1 MEASQFKS
9 LFLPCHHKLYAV
21 AWRLTGNSQA
31 AEDLVQETYLRL
43 WTKRHQIA
51 DIENAEVYSISVL
64 RRQFYDVKRGNR
76 IQEAALD
83 IGQMAVGASTEIHQR
98 LEAADECE
106 RIKRMIAQLPDPQ
119 GRVMLMRDVEDKPYK
134 EISAVTGLTEVN
146 IRSILSR
153 ARKRIR
159 EQIKEMKQ

>member
-51 DIENAEVYSISVL
+51 DIENAEAYSISVL
-64 RRQFYDVKRGNR
+64 RRQFYDVKGPIAYKRR
-76 IQEAALD
+76 HWTSLKWQSE
-83 IGQMAVGASTEIHQR
+83 HQR
-98 LEAADECE
+98 
-106 RIKRMIAQLPDPQ
+106 KSTS
-119 GRVMLMRDVEDKPYK
+119 G
-134 EISAVTGLTEVN
+134 
-146 IRSILSR
+146 
-153 ARKRIR
+153 
-159 EQIKEMKQ
+159 

>member
-51 DIENAEVYSISVL
+51 DIENAEAYSISVL
-64 RRQFYDVKRGNR
+64 RRQFYDVKRANR
-76 IQEAALD
+76 IQEAA
-83 IGQMAVGASTEIHQR
+83 IGHRSNGS
-98 LEAADECE
+98 
-106 RIKRMIAQLPDPQ
+106 
-119 GRVMLMRDVEDKPYK
+119 
-134 EISAVTGLTEVN
+134 
-146 IRSILSR
+146 RSINGNPPAVRSCRRMR
-153 ARKRIR
+153 AHKADDRPTS
-159 EQIKEMKQ
+159 